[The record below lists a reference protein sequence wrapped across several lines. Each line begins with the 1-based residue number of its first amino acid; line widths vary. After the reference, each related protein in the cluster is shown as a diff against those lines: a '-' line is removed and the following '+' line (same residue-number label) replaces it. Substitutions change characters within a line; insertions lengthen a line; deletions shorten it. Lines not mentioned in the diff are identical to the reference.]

1 MKYKIFNPAQLWVL
15 NSYLCRS
22 ENDKVKQN
30 VDPQEYLL
38 LMILRD
44 DNVYNNNTGT
54 RQKV

>member
-1 MKYKIFNPAQLWVL
+1 MI
-15 NSYLCRS
+15 
-22 ENDKVKQN
+22 KVQQN
-30 VDPQEYLL
+30 VDPHEYLM